1 MRFKFIP
8 SIIGLVSVIFSNN
21 MSFAADIDLETIRH
35 SAEAFVQTQI
45 TPPKEGELSIEAAQ
59 LDSRLRFSH
68 CSEPLETSLPGKQ
81 EINNNATVL
90 VRCNHENWQVY
101 VPVRVQ
107 LLLPRIVASVPL
119 GRGMVLSPSNLT
131 VALIESRFQRGAIY
145 QSPQALFGAKVKR
158 NVKIGE
164 AVQANDICMVCR
176 NDKVVISAGQP
187 GLKIIT
193 QGTALSDGTLGEQ
206 IRVKNNRSNK
216 IISAQV
222 SAVGEVDV
230 SY

>member
-21 MSFAADIDLETIRH
+21 MSFAADINLETIRH

-107 LLLPRIVASVPL
+107 LLLPRVVASVPL
-119 GRGMVLSPSNLT
+119 GRGMVLSPNNLT

>member
-107 LLLPRIVASVPL
+107 LLLPRVVASVPL
-119 GRGMVLSPSNLT
+119 GRGMVLSPNNLT

-145 QSPQALFGAKVKR
+145 QSPRALFGAKVKR

>member
-107 LLLPRIVASVPL
+107 LLLPRVVASVPL

>member
-81 EINNNATVL
+81 EINSNATVL

-107 LLLPRIVASVPL
+107 LLLPRVVASVPL

-145 QSPQALFGAKVKR
+145 LSPQALFGAKVKR

>member
-107 LLLPRIVASVPL
+107 LLLPRVVASVPL

-158 NVKIGE
+158 NVKMGE

>member
-68 CSEPLETSLPGKQ
+68 CSEPLETSLPSKQ

-90 VRCNHENWQVY
+90 VRCNRENWQVY

-107 LLLPRIVASVPL
+107 LLLPRVVASVPL

-164 AVQANDICMVCR
+164 AVQANDFCMVCR

>member
-68 CSEPLETSLPGKQ
+68 CSEPLETSLSGKQ

-107 LLLPRIVASVPL
+107 LLLPRVVASVPL
-119 GRGMVLSPSNLT
+119 GRGMVLSQNNLA

>member
-21 MSFAADIDLETIRH
+21 MSFAADINLETIRH

-107 LLLPRIVASVPL
+107 LLLPRVVASVPL
-119 GRGMVLSPSNLT
+119 GRGMVLSPKNLT

>member
-21 MSFAADIDLETIRH
+21 ISFAADIDLETIRH

-107 LLLPRIVASVPL
+107 LLLPRVVASVPL

>member
-107 LLLPRIVASVPL
+107 LLLPRVVASVPL
-119 GRGMVLSPSNLT
+119 GRGMVLSQNNLT

-145 QSPQALFGAKVKR
+145 QSSQALFGAKVKR

>member
-1 MRFKFIP
+1 
-8 SIIGLVSVIFSNN
+8 
-21 MSFAADIDLETIRH
+21 
-35 SAEAFVQTQI
+35 
-45 TPPKEGELSIEAAQ
+45 
-59 LDSRLRFSH
+59 
-68 CSEPLETSLPGKQ
+68 
-81 EINNNATVL
+81 
-90 VRCNHENWQVY
+90 
-101 VPVRVQ
+101 
-107 LLLPRIVASVPL
+107 
-119 GRGMVLSPSNLT
+119 
-131 VALIESRFQRGAIY
+131 
-145 QSPQALFGAKVKR
+145 PQALFGAKVKR
-158 NVKIGE
+158 NVKMGE